1 MAALLLALML
11 TLTYTWTTDV
21 PSATMPILIDPG
33 HGGEDGGAVAD
44 DGTLEKNINLAISLN
59 LRDMLWICGYD
70 VMMTRDTDIS
80 IHDAS
85 ATTIRD
91 KKHSDMRNRLELYE
105 KSAVILSIHQNRFS
119 VPKYKGAQVFYSKAS
134 EHLAK
139 SIQASIVT
147 HLQPDNNRQVKAATD
162 GIFLLY
168 HTTRPA
174 VLVECGFLSNP
185 QECDDLNKQP
195 YRQQLALSVLE
206 GYVRSIYEGGGDDVS
221 QSKDRV

>member
-1 MAALLLALML
+1 MIALLLVFMF
-11 TLTYTWTTDV
+11 TLSYTWTTDA
-21 PSATMPILIDPG
+21 PSVTAPILIDPG

-44 DGTLEKNINLAISLN
+44 DGTLEKNINLAISIN
-59 LRDMLWICGYD
+59 LRDVLLVCGYD
-70 VMMTRDTDIS
+70 VMMTRDTDVS

-91 KKHSDMRNRLELYE
+91 KKHSDMRNRLSHYE

-119 VPKYKGAQVFYSKAS
+119 IPKYKGAQVFYSKGS
-134 EHLAK
+134 EGLAK
-139 SIQASIVT
+139 SIQTSIVT
-147 HLQPDNNRQVKAATD
+147 HLQPDNNRQVKPATD

-185 QECDDLNKQP
+185 QECADLNKHP
-195 YRQQLALSVLE
+195 YRQQLALSILE
-206 GYVRSIYEGGGDDVS
+206 GYVRSIHKEGGDYVS